1 MPKYVIEHVTEKVT
15 RYVVDAVDEEDAE
28 AQVESNTASVFEQYD
43 GDASFRVVDVTP
55 DPEPEQ
61 YWTAMGT
68 FSITRHG
75 TEKDA
80 RREIESAL
88 DEIMDEY
95 EIQSLD

>member
-68 FSITRHG
+68 FHITRYG
-75 TEKDA
+75 TERAA
-80 RREIESAL
+80 RREIEVALGDVL
-88 DEIMDEY
+88 DEYD
-95 EIQSLD
+95 IQSID